1 MFRDQ
6 GDVINANVSV
16 MARKRVEPE
25 IASVTI
31 AANQLTISNVPDQ
44 QNAQTAISHILLTTI
59 NVFISPLNR
68 KFLQLRLKK
77 KISMQMQKKGKQ

>member
-59 NVFISPLNR
+59 NVFISPLNK

-77 KISMQMQKKGKQ
+77 KLAMQMQKKR